1 LVSALAT
8 PAFSQEDI
16 AAGRAE
22 VQITEDLLEW
32 DEGPAG
38 FLMTKKEKKDW
49 KKISTEAA
57 AEQFIELFW
66 ARRNPDPT
74 QSFNPFKAQFESRVR
89 YGDENF
95 AYKGRRG
102 SLTDRGRILI
112 LLGPPHHA
120 EHRGATETV
129 AVMGTAGSGSSSQN
143 RATDEVKGQAEMW
156 VYDPIRLPEKFNA
169 KGNRLL
175 YVFYEERIET
185 NEYVLDRSHPEASM
199 GMRAISKAPE
209 VYLLNPGLQQVPKPV
224 SLPGARSASTEHL
237 GWLGAGSAQYSEQ
250 AQSMLDIGVADAGN
264 RPVWLHL
271 ELPAEAP
278 QLDLLA
284 GQVRSADGD
293 VLSNFEIDAAPL
305 TRGNHSA
312 YHLAFPLGP
321 GAYQLEVVGAAAGQ
335 PQVEYSSE
343 VTVPPAPMEGTW
355 MSPLWVG
362 VEGEVDDSAL
372 LGAAYCFG
380 RYHLVPLITGSEVK
394 RESEMMF
401 LGYVVRPELDEGGA
415 STIQVEITLKKD
427 GKRLGRPLVMPV
439 NAVKVTDDLFVYM
452 NAVNLAALPE
462 TGQYGLAFEVTE
474 TGSETIIGR
483 EIELSVVD

>member
-1 LVSALAT
+1 
-8 PAFSQEDI
+8 
-16 AAGRAE
+16 
-22 VQITEDLLEW
+22 
-32 DEGPAG
+32 
-38 FLMTKKEKKDW
+38 
-49 KKISTEAA
+49 
-57 AEQFIELFW
+57 
-66 ARRNPDPT
+66 
-74 QSFNPFKAQFESRVR
+74 
-89 YGDENF
+89 
-95 AYKGRRG
+95 
-102 SLTDRGRILI
+102 
-112 LLGPPHHA
+112 
-120 EHRGATETV
+120 
-129 AVMGTAGSGSSSQN
+129 
-143 RATDEVKGQAEMW
+143 
-156 VYDPIRLPEKFNA
+156 
-169 KGNRLL
+169 
-175 YVFYEERIET
+175 
-185 NEYVLDRSHPEASM
+185 
-199 GMRAISKAPE
+199 
-209 VYLLNPGLQQVPKPV
+209 
-224 SLPGARSASTEHL
+224 
-237 GWLGAGSAQYSEQ
+237 
-250 AQSMLDIGVADAGN
+250 
-264 RPVWLHL
+264 
-271 ELPAEAP
+271 
-278 QLDLLA
+278 
-284 GQVRSADGD
+284 